1 MPQDTPHRFS
11 SWRLLPLA
19 GLLAGGGAFVVL
31 GGHRFLNFS
40 TLAANHEWARGLVE
54 HAPLLAAL
62 SFVVAYAGL
71 VALSVPISALLT
83 ITGGLLFGTC
93 LGTIYAVFAAT
104 LGATVVFVAARA
116 GFAGFA
122 ARVGPQLRRIE
133 AGFRRNAL
141 NYLLV
146 LRLVPIFPFWLVNVV
161 AGASGMRLPAYLAAT
176 FFGMLPVTFVYASLG
191 SGLGGLVAQGRPP
204 GMQMLLQPRI
214 VLPILG
220 LAALALL
227 PVLYR
232 FWRAA
237 NSEPPDRGE
246 R

>member
-1 MPQDTPHRFS
+1 MPQDSPHPFFG
-11 SWRLLPLA
+11 WRLLPLA
-19 GLLAGGGAFVVL
+19 CLLAGGVTFLVL

-40 TLAANHEWARGLVE
+40 TLAANHEWARGLVAR
-54 HAPLLAAL
+54 APLLAAL

-71 VALSVPISALLT
+71 VALSVPASALLT
-83 ITGGLLFGTC
+83 ITSGLLFGTC
-93 LGTIYAVFAAT
+93 LGTTYAVFAAT
-104 LGATVVFVAARA
+104 LGATAVFVAARA
-116 GFAGFA
+116 GLAGLA

-161 AGASGMRLPAYLAAT
+161 AGASGMRLSAYLAAT

-191 SGLGGLVAQGRPP
+191 SGLGRLIAEGRPP
-204 GMQMLLQPRI
+204 GMHMLFQPRI
-214 VLPILG
+214 LLPILG

-227 PVLYR
+227 PVIYR
-232 FWRAA
+232 RWRAA
-237 NSEPPDRGE
+237 HGEPPDHGGR
-246 R
+246 